1 MMVGGFFFFFS
12 PHVCLCTTCMP
23 SAHSVQKTQQIVQNW
38 SYSRLWATVW
48 VLGTEPGYSASAVAA
63 LNHWA
68 ASPAH
73 SFFFLN
79 LPMFLEGDDS
89 ICCLHILS
97 VSPLLLILL
106 TLLSMHTA
114 CLDYCYP
121 DSSPPLLPGTP
132 KHPFLYLLLFCW
144 GADWFYWLSPVQ
156 VYKSCVAITSW
167 MQWLCH
173 IQKTA
178 CHSTLSHPLALT
190 FFLSPLP
197 LCSLS
202 LGCVGVL
209 THSCPI

>member
-1 MMVGGFFFFFS
+1 
-12 PHVCLCTTCMP
+12 
-23 SAHSVQKTQQIVQNW
+23 
-38 SYSRLWATVW
+38 
-48 VLGTEPGYSASAVAA
+48 
-63 LNHWA
+63 
-68 ASPAH
+68 
-73 SFFFLN
+73 
-79 LPMFLEGDDS
+79 MFLEGEGS

-121 DSSPPLLPGTP
+121 NSSPPLLPGTP
-132 KHPFLYLLLFCW
+132 KHPFLYPLLFCW

-156 VYKSCVAITSW
+156 VYKSCVAISSW
-167 MQWLCH
+167 MQWLRH

-178 CHSTLSHPLALT
+178 CHSTFSHPLALT

-202 LGCVGVL
+202 LGCVGLL
-209 THSCPI
+209 TQLSHLGMNTQLWPVISVCTNCRQIKASVTKAEIS